1 MELNETGKFAVE
13 TSRMIRT
20 YFDHKVDSSGIYDV
34 VEEDNHRAFK
44 IDFRAYDYFTIEFDY
59 ENDLCEFFIVL
70 TKEVKLSLTKEPA
83 VYSQITDWDEYLKGI
98 KDELELRIPDSGQV
112 FESQRMVIREKE
124 DSNGR

>member
-70 TKEVKLSLTKEPA
+70 TKEVKLYLTKEPA
-83 VYSQITDWDEYLKGI
+83 VYSQITDWAEYLKGI
-98 KDELELRIPDSGQV
+98 KDELELRIPDKFLKAKGWL
-112 FESQRMVIREKE
+112 
-124 DSNGR
+124 